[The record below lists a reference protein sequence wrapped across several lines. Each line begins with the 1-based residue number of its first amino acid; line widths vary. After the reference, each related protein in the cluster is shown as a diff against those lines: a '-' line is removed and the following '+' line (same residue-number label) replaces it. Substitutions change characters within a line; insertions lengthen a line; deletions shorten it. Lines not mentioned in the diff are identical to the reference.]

1 MIWLL
6 LSACGGDKTE
16 AVADCSTGEEL
27 TAVLNVVAYT
37 RRKDGVVWG
46 FNLDDH
52 VSDDNDWEGCSH
64 EDLIDPA
71 GNEGIDNAFS
81 GLIPAL
87 EATEA
92 SAVEDLIQDS
102 VNNGEL
108 LLVVKLTGIDDFDN
122 DDCVSLEFAR
132 ADGAPIM
139 GTDGEML
146 DGQSFGRSDFPPY
159 AYVEQTTITDGVVD
173 VRGVP
178 LFLPLQVL
186 DVELEFDMP
195 EGAVRLAVSE
205 DGIMT
210 GVFGGGVSNSDILRI
225 VEEGDLGDIRELVT
239 TLVTSAADLKPDE
252 DGVCQ
257 ELSVAFQFETTPAF
271 FYGE

>member
-6 LSACGGDKTE
+6 LSACGKEDLAE
-16 AVADCSTGEEL
+16 VDCSTGETL

-37 RRKDGVVWG
+37 RRKDGIVWG

-52 VSDDNDWEGCSH
+52 VSDDNDDEGCSH
-64 EDLIDPA
+64 ADLIDPA

-108 LLVVKLTGIDDFDN
+108 LLMVKLTGIDDYEN
-122 DDCVSLEFAR
+122 DACVSMEFAR
-132 ADGAPIM
+132 ADGTPII

-146 DGQSFGRSDFPPY
+146 DGQSFGRSEFPPY
-159 AYVEQTTITDGVVD
+159 AYVAETTITDGVVD

-186 DVELEFDMP
+186 DVALEFDMP
-195 EGAVRLAVSE
+195 QGAVRLAVSE

-225 VEEGDLGDIRELVT
+225 VEEGDLGDIRELIT
-239 TLVTSAADLKPDE
+239 TLVTGAADMKPDG

-257 ELSVAFQFETTPAF
+257 ELSVAFQFETSPAF

>member
-6 LSACGGDKTE
+6 LSACGGDKAEE
-16 AVADCSTGEEL
+16 AADCSTGEDL

-46 FNLDDH
+46 FNLDEH
-52 VSDDNDWEGCSH
+52 ISDDNDWEGCSH
-64 EDLIDPA
+64 EDLVDPV

-108 LLVVKLTGIDDFDN
+108 LLMVKLTGIDDFDN

-132 ADGAPIM
+132 ADGSPIM

-146 DGQSFGRSDFPPY
+146 DGQSFGRSEFPPY

-195 EGAVRLAVSE
+195 EGAVRLEVSE

-210 GVFGGGVSNSDILRI
+210 GVFGGGVANSDILRI
-225 VEEGDLGDIRELVT
+225 VEEGDLGDIRELIT
-239 TLVTSAADLKPDE
+239 TLVTGAADLKPDDE
-252 DGVCQ
+252 GICQ

>member
-6 LSACGGDKTE
+6 LGCGREVEE
-16 AVADCSTGEEL
+16 AADCSTGETI

-37 RRKDGVVWG
+37 RREGNVVWG

-52 VSDDNDWEGCSH
+52 ISDDNDEEGCDH
-64 EDLIDPA
+64 ADLVDPV

-102 VNNGEL
+102 VNNGQL
-108 LLVVKLTGIDDFDN
+108 LLMVSLHGVDDVVN
-122 DDCVSLEFAR
+122 DDCISVEFAR
-132 ADGAPIM
+132 ADGTPIM

-146 DGQSFGRSDFPPY
+146 DGQSFARSENPPY
-159 AYVEQTTITDGVVD
+159 AYVESAAIVDGVVD

-195 EGAVRLAVSE
+195 QGALRVDVSE
-205 DGIMT
+205 DAVMT
-210 GVFGGGVSNSDILRI
+210 GVFGGGVQVGDILRI

-239 TLVTSAADLKPDE
+239 GLVTGAADLKPDDE
-252 DGVCQ
+252 GVCQ
-257 ELSVAFQFETTPAF
+257 ELSVAFEFQTTPAF